1 MSPPATALRVSNLVG
16 GVDLRLDGGRGA
28 QLPLRELALSMA
40 HVIYRP
46 VWPRV
51 LIKRMRSPR
60 VTLLL
65 YPTGQLSICGAKTHA
80 DAKRAA
86 RRFVAMLHR
95 RVPAQLLPPQ
105 AICVRIKTITAHGR
119 IEGKLTVQPSVQRL
133 GLLLIVEPPVG
144 SMSDWNSPVRWLL
157 LDRGFFVRLLRL
169 QLVLLKESRVQFWRS
184 NKISGSSIIVMAI
197 YRCLKTE
204 STSRWNV
211 NAGSLMVDASRSRSS
226 SWIVD
231 AGRSRKAG
239 NISWMLICSS
249 KLISHTLN
257 RLAQGADRG
266 SMTLDHVELLL
277 AVGGLQYSKAG
288 SFDAIRRAP
297 INDVSQVDPALCFFS
312 LSLSKP
318 SDAISTGE
326 LLAICSP
333 DRGLFLVSLAQPSQW
348 RTSLKKENH
357 NLSRPVRLAW
367 SGSRQLLIVL
377 DEVFIDRFCVSTFE
391 IVTMQSGAF
400 LFRQATLGDPVRSL
414 AVPSV
419 LSSSG
424 GFLLSALTEEGPRLL
439 SVADDC
445 SAVSTVADCQL
456 PADGGAVT
464 DMSWA
469 GRQLWLCCVS
479 QVDPALCFFSLSL
492 SKPSDAISTG
502 ELLAICSPD
511 RGLFLVSLAQPSQ
524 WRTSLKKEN
533 HNLSRPAVRLAWSGS
548 RQLLIV
554 LDEVF
559 IDRFCVSTFEIV
571 TMQSGAFLFRQATLG
586 DPVRSLAVPSVLSSS
601 GGFLLSALTEEGPRL
616 LSVADDCS
624 AVSTV
629 ADCQLPADG
638 GAVTDMSWAG
648 RQLWLCCVG
657 QILDWVHG
665 PGTKLLDSQREL
677 PRDFEE
683 AERIRKN
690 HEQFEFKCMQAL
702 ANYASLR
709 DVRTNDNELAERLE
723 KLEITIQDFLR
734 RLQSRRQAV
743 VSLYTFFRLRRD
755 LDSYFKEIADMLV
768 WTDNQQQHQQQ
779 RIEETEHYLR
789 QVEKLLRFGESL
801 YQQFCSEAERIR
813 IVITFKEI
821 LDIVAAQLAEA
832 KPLLAKQLEMLKIR
846 LLETRRRLQ
855 LLVYERDASQTVA
868 WLEDIINAVLD
879 TYLGYCI
886 GKTPVET
893 QQILQQHRTL
903 QAKSQETYDCG
914 LEIIAALTKIYRAQ
928 GADTEGCVAMRSNL
942 ESNWRRLNEI
952 LIEMSDRYAT
962 ADAFY
967 ENVDLNLERIERLIL
982 LICRDLDNGMS
993 LEDVRETYAN
1003 ERDEI
1008 VKAYENTK
1016 RIGVGL
1022 MERIQFPVA
1031 SLPQT
1036 VDQTMIDQVQD
1047 VIKVKL
1053 FTLWLKIRELY
1064 YYLGQMIEITEVTER
1079 WQIIRVT
1086 IDKAESLIE
1095 EHRLANDEIG
1105 GLWSQLL
1112 KDLAELSR
1120 DPQVGSLAEQAQAD
1134 AQRRM
1139 EEWQRRWERRMAEL
1153 DLRLR
1158 LLLRLRDLGNEVD
1171 DKRTRLAEL
1180 KTERTVTRAGPV
1192 ADTVRDV
1199 AGLQRGVSDM
1209 HSKME
1214 SLFAE
1219 TREKVHRDF
1228 ERHIEPI
1235 EERWREYVKELEL
1248 LQMFLELIL
1257 RILQY
1262 LEKLDAFIEELTVE
1276 LPSCRF
1282 RDEAEPWLQKI
1293 REFNR
1298 ITDSFDCDWLSNAAI
1313 RLYGSS
1319 EKPRPLFETSI
1330 LDMDI
1335 VQRVTVTQSAP
1346 RRLLR
1351 ELQDLSLPVGARC
1364 HLAVEYSSPS
1374 KSADVEWQRN
1384 GRPLHTDR
1392 LGGKWR
1398 LDEGPGYSRVTCD
1411 RVTVDDAGDIACL
1424 IRDGGSGVAMETSC
1438 RLQVLSPPS
1447 FVRELQSIRVLE
1459 GEPIL
1464 LQCQVRGSPT
1474 PEVVW
1479 LKDNWPLRAGV
1490 DCDIVVDNLD
1500 GICAVK
1506 VPTADRSHAGVYKCR
1521 ATSDAGEAVSVAMV
1535 EVQEFI
1541 KSRFTR
1547 PLADQS
1553 VQEGGRLQLHVDF
1566 EGEPAPEV
1574 TWFRDSQRLF
1584 ESPPRLLLSTGRGN
1598 STCTIDPLRL
1608 EDAGLYSVQ
1617 LRNPGGV
1624 QKTVCNIDVRPK
1636 GEAPR
1641 CWSQLMDANVLEG
1654 SSTRLSCRISGS
1666 PPPRIVWRFNGR
1678 QLTPRPGL
1686 RINSDTYSGVH
1697 TLEID
1702 EATKEDDGEYSLL
1715 AENPEGRVET
1725 RCRLFVES
1733 E

>member
-1 MSPPATALRVSNLVG
+1 MSQSNSYRNPSYSSLVRV
-16 GVDLRLDGGRGA
+16 DGA
-28 QLPLRELALSMA
+28 Q
-40 HVIYRP
+40 
-46 VWPRV
+46 
-51 LIKRMRSPR
+51 
-60 VTLLL
+60 
-65 YPTGQLSICGAKTHA
+65 
-80 DAKRAA
+80 
-86 RRFVAMLHR
+86 
-95 RVPAQLLPPQ
+95 
-105 AICVRIKTITAHGR
+105 
-119 IEGKLTVQPSVQRL
+119 
-133 GLLLIVEPPVG
+133 
-144 SMSDWNSPVRWLL
+144 
-157 LDRGFFVRLLRL
+157 
-169 QLVLLKESRVQFWRS
+169 
-184 NKISGSSIIVMAI
+184 
-197 YRCLKTE
+197 
-204 STSRWNV
+204 
-211 NAGSLMVDASRSRSS
+211 
-226 SWIVD
+226 
-231 AGRSRKAG
+231 
-239 NISWMLICSS
+239 
-249 KLISHTLN
+249 
-257 RLAQGADRG
+257 
-266 SMTLDHVELLL
+266 
-277 AVGGLQYSKAG
+277 
-288 SFDAIRRAP
+288 
-297 INDVSQVDPALCFFS
+297 
-312 LSLSKP
+312 KP
-318 SDAISTGE
+318 MD
-326 LLAICSP
+326 
-333 DRGLFLVSLAQPSQW
+333 GLFHPEDMVVKQPM
-348 RTSLKKENH
+348 
-357 NLSRPVRLAW
+357 LSREE
-367 SGSRQLLIVL
+367 VL
-377 DEVFIDRFCVSTFE
+377 N
-391 IVTMQSGAF
+391 G
-400 LFRQATLGDPVRSL
+400 
-414 AVPSV
+414 
-419 LSSSG
+419 
-424 GFLLSALTEEGPRLL
+424 
-439 SVADDC
+439 
-445 SAVSTVADCQL
+445 
-456 PADGGAVT
+456 
-464 DMSWA
+464 
-469 GRQLWLCCVS
+469 
-479 QVDPALCFFSLSL
+479 
-492 SKPSDAISTG
+492 
-502 ELLAICSPD
+502 
-511 RGLFLVSLAQPSQ
+511 
-524 WRTSLKKEN
+524 
-533 HNLSRPAVRLAWSGS
+533 
-548 RQLLIV
+548 
-554 LDEVF
+554 
-559 IDRFCVSTFEIV
+559 
-571 TMQSGAFLFRQATLG
+571 
-586 DPVRSLAVPSVLSSS
+586 
-601 GGFLLSALTEEGPRL
+601 
-616 LSVADDCS
+616 
-624 AVSTV
+624 
-629 ADCQLPADG
+629 
-638 GAVTDMSWAG
+638 
-648 RQLWLCCVG
+648 VG

-677 PRDFEE
+677 PRNFEE

-879 TYLGYCI
+879 TYLGHCI

-1086 IDKAESLIE
+1086 IDKFFERLLHWEARWQEATSLPFTIPEAESLIE

-1319 EKPRPLFETSI
+1319 EKPRPVIERLRLIMARLLAFETSI
-1330 LDMDI
+1330 LDMEI

-1490 DCDIVVDNLD
+1490 DCDVVVDNLD

-1654 SSTRLSCRISGS
+1654 SSTRLSCRISGN

-1725 RCRLFVES
+1725 SCRLFVES
-1733 E
+1733 TKPVPSAPRFAGDICEELIANVSDKVTLQCTVHGHPLPTVTWFKDERKIYTNDHLIVSGMDELHSLVIPYVRLQDAGVYKIIASNSLGSAECRCTLRVNDEEQMAKRTTLVFHNTLVKEPPEFIRLFRDEMCKVGDDVILECEIHGIPEPSVWWSFNSEPILDNDKRFRKLSSGHVHSLFIKRVSDAETGRYSVTAENSSGVATCSALLVVEEPGKTGSFEKVTRQSSWGSNSNLASPFYDVSCSSGHLSQLTVGRRNSQTMQSMDVTSHFDVVNLEPMTAVSKSSFVRSGSAGSGFDSSVDLVKVSRSSTSGIGGSSGGGFGAGTSVGVIGGSSGGGFGGGSSIEVIGGSSSGGFGGGSSGGGFGASSSVGVIGGSSVGVIGGSSVGVIGGSSSGGFGSSADNVAVSRSSTTGFGGGFGGSSIGVIGSNNVGFGSSSNNSYQRTSHQTDGEVIDASSTVQLVHSRPQPYEAVVKEVRHEVSFVEPPPASASISVGGSSGGRGGSVQFKSDMDAHLDALLSRVELDGSSTSARTVSVTTSNTTSRTVQSSDYYHSQFEELSMTRFD